1 VGAPQSFVALWLASR
16 PWRWK
21 LQLRTM
27 CRRARCVM
35 DTHPDVCSALMIMA
49 IERQSVGAA
58 RSAWT
63 SFQCLS
69 NVKRIPQWLLEQ
81 FVTVL
86 TSMQDP
92 ALLSAVVA
100 VAVPM
105 IPEPFWAACARTAIQ
120 VRDVEALQVLLRQGH
135 VRVTEELWLLAVRK
149 QCRNGGYTMNCRCPR
164 LVYLLVQY
172 GVHKSLRHV
181 LSDLLHWA
189 AAVGDLCLMH
199 NLMQYDVSAMD
210 MMGPLIN
217 AVRKGRLAMVQVL
230 VQEYAVAVDNGTPL
244 FHCMKRSR
252 ARVFEWL
259 WSHLHGRSVALP
271 ASVLKSLAGAVIKA
285 DLDTCLACMMRTGHV
300 VSSRGLFRS
309 AVRCGAG
316 LPMFRL
322 LLAGSSWLLDFPR
335 DVVWTLHHA
344 TDRPFAVRLVHL
356 ISQIKPGTV
365 RLPLPYKRGA
375 RGLFQVFTDERVVQD
390 YLPLFL
396 PAAPAHHLPAC
407 TGVWVH
413 LMAHVLA
420 RQNDS
425 TSIVE
430 VLCRDMPVELR
441 ACRDAR
447 RAFTLFMRRAMKT
460 GHAHKFALPPVTLM
474 HLAEC
479 MGAQDALT
487 APPSVLPIGTT
498 LLSPPFVLLQ
508 KQDSALYGRD
518 KLEVRVAWGRFFQSP
533 ALTSSVGCP
542 VTFAAAALAR
552 APVSVVQDLCS
563 VCRTVMAP
571 GTMGCV
577 WLALCACL
585 TLSWS
590 VAYAAGRG
598 LGVAVV
604 RRLMTGLASQSP
616 VVHSRVLMRVLDLLA
631 CLEAGA
637 QRPPMDVSPPLWF
650 HWEDEFNVDE
660 MCRDVDDLFHNL
672 IVLVAGVSDEPSPGM
687 WFLVNHVPEMAAE
700 VFDEDDNEDDDATTV
715 PFVGAGAA
723 NDADAGDDDDDAGD
737 DDASSDNFYY
747 EEDNGDSLDDSG
759 SVLVTDDTAGLEI
772 QSW

>member
-1 VGAPQSFVALWLASR
+1 
-16 PWRWK
+16 
-21 LQLRTM
+21 
-27 CRRARCVM
+27 M